1 LNFWFFSAPVQ
12 IAGFIIIWVR
22 NGLTVACDP
31 ETLSRMPDLK
41 NKEINQKLDLKK
53 LELAALLEIT
63 QAINNDLPESALY
76 KIYHFTLLAQLHI
89 NRLALFVVEDK
100 WECKVCFGTVRDFPQ
115 AGLPDAITAIR
126 EITPM
131 EQVDVDPIWHTFQT
145 VIPVIHNSTVLAYV
159 FIGNVHPYY
168 TSLGALSFIQTIS
181 NILIVAMVN
190 RRLARLRLAQEAMRK
205 EIEIAREVQT
215 MLFPKSLPNDSSIM
229 IHASYVP
236 HSSIGGDYYDCIN
249 INEDQFLFC
258 VADVSGKGVPA
269 SLLMSN
275 FQAGLRTILRQTNDL
290 QKVMTELNH
299 LIYLNAIAE
308 KFITCFVAIYDRKT
322 RELHY
327 VNAGHNAPVL
337 LYEDNSYH
345 LLEEGCTML
354 GILETL
360 PFLSV
365 TTVQVPPRS
374 LLLAYT
380 DGLTE
385 VFDQE
390 DTEYG
395 LENTIRFLQQ
405 NRYVCS
411 SRLHVQLLH
420 ELNLFNSQV
429 SFSDDI
435 TLLSCRFK

>member
-1 LNFWFFSAPVQ
+1 M
-12 IAGFIIIWVR
+12 
-22 NGLTVACDP
+22 
-31 ETLSRMPDLK
+31 MPDLK
-41 NKEINQKLDLKK
+41 KREMHQKLDLKK

-63 QAINNDLPESALY
+63 QAINNDLPEAALY

-89 NRLALFVVEDK
+89 NRLALFVLEGE
-100 WECKVCFGTVRDFPQ
+100 WECKVCFGTDQDLPRT
-115 AGLPDAITAIR
+115 GLPDAITGIK
-126 EITPM
+126 EISSVAD
-131 EQVDVDPIWHTFQT
+131 VDVDSRWQTFET
-145 VIPVIHNSTVLAYV
+145 VIPVIHNSSVLAYV
-159 FIGNVHPYY
+159 LIGNVHPYY
-168 TSLGALSFIQTIS
+168 TSLGALSFIQTVS

-215 MLFPKSLPNDSSIM
+215 MLFPKSLPNDRSVT

-236 HSSIGGDYYDCIN
+236 HSSIGGDYYDCID

-275 FQAGLRTILRQTNDL
+275 FQAGLRTILRQTTDL
-290 QKVMTELNH
+290 EKVVSELNH
-299 LIYLNAIAE
+299 LIYCNAIAE

-322 RELHY
+322 RQLRY

-337 LYEDNSYH
+337 LYEDNTSH

-365 TTVQVPPRS
+365 STVQIPSRS

-390 DTEYG
+390 EMEYG
-395 LENTIRFLQQ
+395 LENTIRFLQL

-411 SRLHVQLLH
+411 TRLHVQLLH
-420 ELNLFNSQV
+420 ELNLFSSRK

>member
-1 LNFWFFSAPVQ
+1 M
-12 IAGFIIIWVR
+12 
-22 NGLTVACDP
+22 
-31 ETLSRMPDLK
+31 MPDLK
-41 NKEINQKLDLKK
+41 KREMHQKLDLKK

-63 QAINNDLPESALY
+63 QAINNDLPEGALY

-89 NRLALFVVEDK
+89 NRLALFVVEDE
-100 WECKVCFGTVRDFPQ
+100 WECKVCFGTDQDLPKT
-115 AGLPDAITAIR
+115 GLPPAITAIR
-126 EITPM
+126 EITSM
-131 EQVDVDPIWHTFQT
+131 TDVPADPRWQMFET
-145 VIPVIHNSTVLAYV
+145 VIPVIHNSSVLAYV
-159 FIGNVHPYY
+159 LIGNVHPYY
-168 TSLGALSFIQTIS
+168 TSLGALSFIQTVS

-215 MLFPKSLPNDSSIM
+215 MLFPKSLPNDRSVT

-236 HSSIGGDYYDCIN
+236 HSSIGGDYYDCID

-275 FQAGLRTILRQTNDL
+275 FQAGLRTILRQTTDL
-290 QKVMTELNH
+290 EKVVSELNH
-299 LIYLNAIAE
+299 LIYRNAIAE
-308 KFITCFVAIYDRKT
+308 KFITCFLAIYDRHT
-322 RELHY
+322 HQLSY

-337 LYEDNSYH
+337 LFEDNNYQ
-345 LLEEGCTML
+345 LLEDGCTML
-354 GILETL
+354 GIMETL

-365 TTVQVPPRS
+365 STLEVPARS

-390 DTEYG
+390 EIEYG
-395 LENTIRFLQQ
+395 LENTIRFLQF

-411 SRLHVQLLH
+411 TRLHVQLLH
-420 ELNLFNSQV
+420 ELNLFNSRK

>member
-1 LNFWFFSAPVQ
+1 M
-12 IAGFIIIWVR
+12 
-22 NGLTVACDP
+22 P
-31 ETLSRMPDLK
+31 ELK
-41 NKEINQKLDLKK
+41 KREMHQKLDLKK

-63 QAINNDLPESALY
+63 QAINNNLPEGALY

-89 NRLALFVVEDK
+89 NRLALFVLEEE
-100 WECKVCFGTVRDFPQ
+100 WECKVCFGTDQNIPKT
-115 AGLPDAITAIR
+115 GLPEPITAIR
-126 EITPM
+126 EISSLAD
-131 EQVDVDPIWHTFQT
+131 VDVDPQWQMFET
-145 VIPVIHNSTVLAYV
+145 VIPVIHNSSVLAYV
-159 FIGNVHPYY
+159 LVGNVHPYY
-168 TSLGALSFIQTIS
+168 TSLGALSFIQTVS
-181 NILIVAMVN
+181 NILIVAMIN
-190 RRLARLRLAQEAMRK
+190 RRLARLRLAQESMRK

-215 MLFPKSLPNDSSIM
+215 MLFPKSLPNDRSIA

-236 HSSIGGDYYDCIN
+236 HSSIGGDYYDCIE
-249 INEDQFLFC
+249 INQNQLLFC

-290 QKVMTELNH
+290 EKVVTELNH
-299 LIYLNAIAE
+299 LIYCNAIAE
-308 KFITCFVAIYDRKT
+308 KFITCFVGIYDRQT

-385 VFDQE
+385 VFDKE
-390 DTEYG
+390 EIEYG

-411 SRLHVQLLH
+411 TRLHVQLLH
-420 ELNLFNSQV
+420 ELNLFNSRN

>member
-1 LNFWFFSAPVQ
+1 MPTTLKY
-12 IAGFIIIWVR
+12 
-22 NGLTVACDP
+22 
-31 ETLSRMPDLK
+31 LSRMPELK
-41 NKEINQKLDLKK
+41 INMPELKIKEIHQKLDLKQ

-89 NRLALFVVEDK
+89 NRLALFVVEDQ
-100 WECKVCFGTVRDFPQ
+100 WECKVCFGTNQDIPRL
-115 AGLPDAITAIR
+115 GLPVAIASLTKITSLSALPVEENWKTFETAI
-126 EITPM
+126 
-131 EQVDVDPIWHTFQT
+131 PI
-145 VIPVIHNSTVLAYV
+145 IHNSAVLAFV
-159 FIGNVHPYY
+159 LIGNVHPSY
-168 TSLGALSFIQTIS
+168 TSLGALSFIQTVS

-215 MLFPKSLPNDSSIM
+215 MLFPKSLPNDHDVA

-236 HSSIGGDYYDCIN
+236 HSSIGGDYYDYVQID
-249 INEDQFLFC
+249 EQQFLFC

-290 QKVMTELNH
+290 HKVVTELNH
-299 LIYLNAIAE
+299 LIYRNAIAE
-308 KFITCFVAIYDRKT
+308 KFITCFVAIYDRQT

-327 VNAGHNAPVL
+327 VNAGHNSPVL
-337 LYEDNSYH
+337 LYEDNTCR
-345 LLEEGCTML
+345 LLHEGCTML
-354 GILETL
+354 GIFETL
-360 PFLSV
+360 PFMSV
-365 TTVQVPPRS
+365 TTVAVPPKS
-374 LLLAYT
+374 MVLAYT

-390 DTEYG
+390 DMEYG

-405 NRYVCS
+405 NRYVNS
-411 SRLHVQLLH
+411 SRLHLQLLH
-420 ELNLFNSQV
+420 ELNLFNNS
-429 SFSDDI
+429 STFSDDV